1 MRTMR
6 GMLGDRL
13 RGGILAALVA
23 YVMLLQGLVS
33 AFAQGALAAPQPGS
47 TFIICSLTGAAPGTE
62 GTVGGDPLERAAH
75 HCCAA
80 LCHAAASHSPAL
92 PTADLGPAFA
102 PEGPTPLHFTAPEIP
117 PRPDALGLSSE
128 ARAPPLLSV

>member
-1 MRTMR
+1 MRC
-6 GMLGDRL
+6 MLGDRL
-13 RGGILAALVA
+13 RGGVLAALIA

-47 TFIICSLTGAAPGTE
+47 TFVICSLTGAVPGTE
-62 GTVGGDPLERAAH
+62 GTVGDGPLERAAH

-92 PTADLGPAFA
+92 PTADLGPAFV
-102 PEGPTPLHFTAPEIP
+102 PEAGTPPHLPALEVS
-117 PRPDALGLSSE
+117 PRPSALGLSCE
-128 ARAPPLLSV
+128 ARAPPLHSI